1 MTFGD
6 GAVTFCKPLLRVFT
20 PCRML
25 LAFVISSKLKFSAAA
40 AGAILLLAPFLF
52 AAPPV
57 IQIPRI
63 ESPPALADFE
73 GMHPVPRVADHM
85 LRVTGFIAREPA
97 DGAEP
102 TQDTDVYLAFDS
114 KNLYAVF
121 ICWDKEPDKIRARM
135 TRREDIFSDDS
146 AEIMIDTFDDAR
158 RGYVFAANPLGIQWD
173 ALWTEGSIGKGQPAD
188 FSGFDSSFDTVW
200 NSEGRL
206 TGQGYM
212 LLMSIPFKSL
222 RFPNSDQQQ
231 WRIIL
236 NRSIPRTN
244 ENLFWP
250 RISNR
255 IQGRFN
261 QAATAT
267 GLDMSRTRNIQLIP
281 YGLLR
286 GFRDIDQRDPANP
299 FFESRTVQPEAGL
312 DAKFI
317 LHDSFVL
324 DATVNP
330 DFSQVE
336 SDEPQITVNQRFEV
350 FFPEKRPFF
359 LENSNY
365 FNSPINMVFTR
376 RIGHPEFG
384 LRLTGKTGP
393 WAVGILATD
402 DRAPGEALRPTD
414 PHSGDRATF
423 TIARVSRDI
432 LDQSIIGATYTD
444 REFAGGYN
452 RVGGLDANLK
462 LNQNWRVQGQAVA
475 SSTLD
480 VIAGTSSAG
489 PGYKVDLERAG
500 RKFNLQSLFVDYSPG
515 FVTETGFVNRVDIR
529 EQTINASYYFRPEG
543 KFLISYGP
551 TLEQFN
557 IWDHRG
563 TALDYFFYPGFRVDM
578 ARSTYVNF
586 HPFGYDDVRL
596 RPLDYSTL
604 TRVAAYPQPF
614 WGIEAGTS
622 WLKELDFTA
631 FFVSGKGVNYN
642 PAAGQTPT
650 LGHEDQGNFTLTFH
664 ARGRLRVDNAYLLEH
679 IRDPHLTAVTNH
691 IFRSKWNYQF
701 TRDLSAR
708 LILQYNSVLSNLAI
722 STLSPTKNFNT
733 DFLITYLIHPG
744 TAIYVGYNSDL
755 GNLNRGLAVDPV
767 TGFILTTPRGYI
779 NDGRQFFVKA
789 SYLFRF

>member
-1 MTFGD
+1 M
-6 GAVTFCKPLLRVFT
+6 LR
-20 PCRML
+20 
-25 LAFVISSKLKFSAAA
+25 AFVTLRKSKWKAATSAV
-40 AGAILLLAPFLF
+40 ILLLLMPLLF
-52 AAPPV
+52 AAPPA

-63 ESPPALADFE
+63 DAAPTLADFE
-73 GMHPVPRVADHM
+73 DMHPNFRVAGRM
-85 LRVTGFIAREPA
+85 LKVTGFIAREPA

-102 TQDTDVYLAFDS
+102 TQDTDVYLAYDNHS
-114 KNLYAVF
+114 LYAVF
-121 ICWDKEPDKIRARM
+121 ICWDKEPQKIRARM

-146 AEIMIDTFDDAR
+146 AEIMIDTFNDAR
-158 RGYVFAANPLGIQWD
+158 RGYTFAANPLGIQWD
-173 ALWTEGSIGKGQPAD
+173 ALWTEGSIGTGRPAD
-188 FSGFDSSFDTVW
+188 FSGFDDSFDTVW
-200 NSEGRL
+200 RSEGRL
-206 TGQGYM
+206 TGKGYI
-212 LLMSIPFKSL
+212 LLMAIPFKSL
-222 RFPNSDQQQ
+222 RFSNVDQQQ

-267 GLDMSRTRNIQLIP
+267 GLQQISPGRNIQLIP

-299 FFESRTVQPEAGL
+299 FFESRTLQPEAGL

-317 LHDSFVL
+317 AHDSFVL
-324 DATVNP
+324 DATINP

-336 SDEPQITVNQRFEV
+336 SDQPQITVNQRFEV

-365 FNSPINMVFTR
+365 FTSPINMVFTR
-376 RIGHPEFG
+376 RIAHPEFG
-384 LRLTGKTGP
+384 LRLTGKSGP
-393 WAVGILATD
+393 WAVGILASD
-402 DRAPGEALRPTD
+402 DRAPGEVLPPAD

-432 LDQSIIGATYTD
+432 LDQSTIGATFTD
-444 REFAGGYN
+444 REFAGGHN

-462 LNQNWRVQGQAVA
+462 LNPNWRLQGQAVT
-475 SSTLD
+475 SSTVDAL
-480 VIAGTSSAG
+480 ANTSSAG
-489 PGYKVDLERAG
+489 PGYKVDLERSG
-500 RKFNLQSLFVDYSPG
+500 RKFNLQSLYIDYSPG

-529 EQTINASYYFRPEG
+529 QQNVNASYYFRPEG

-551 TLEQFN
+551 TLQQFN
-557 IWDHRG
+557 IWDHRSTG
-563 TALDYFFYPGFRVDM
+563 LEYFFFPGFRMDM

-586 HPFGYDDVRL
+586 HPFAYDDVRL

-604 TRVAAYPQPF
+604 SRVTAYPQPF
-614 WGIEAGTS
+614 WGIEGGTS

-631 FFVSGKGVNYN
+631 FFVSGKGVNYD
-642 PAAGQTPT
+642 PVAGQAPT

-664 ARGRLRVDNAYLLEH
+664 ARGRLRIDNAYLLEH

-701 TRDLSAR
+701 TRELSAR
-708 LILQYNSVLSNLAI
+708 VILQYTSVLSNPAI
-722 STLSPTKNFNT
+722 SALSRSKNFNT
-733 DFLITYLIHPG
+733 DFLITYLVHPG
-744 TAIYVGYNSDL
+744 TAIYVGYNTDL
-755 GNLNRGLAVDPV
+755 ANLNRNLAVDPL
-767 TGFILTTPRGYI
+767 TNLILTRPHGYL